1 MVLALQVQ
9 ARRHGV
15 RRGLAAAGRLRQDR
29 RHDRRKSRYGAD
41 ETARP
46 ARRVPRQTGVAAFS
60 GNDRRHRDEH
70 PAGRGH
76 LLRHLLHVGR
86 KIFRQR
92 RRRLRLHLQHGGT
105 GARLRERRQNHLDR
119 RRADRRRE
127 RHRHDAAA
135 DRERPHGRRRARRP
149 RRALHD
155 PLRATRRLPPLEG
168 LRRDADAAHALP
180 HRQRSL
186 PRHPRRR
193 AARRRRGG
201 RPQRRTPHRIRGVR
215 RAAGRPQ
222 VVRRAAYRR
231 ARRFDGRVDRTGQRR
246 RQDRRHGSPPR
257 LPPAHEGVHLLAVDP
272 GRHPAPTT
280 GNSSN

>member
-1 MVLALQVQ
+1 MGIHELGTLPHGARCSSIARRKVLHLLRSVVLALQVQ

-29 RHDRRKSRYGAD
+29 RDDRRKSRYGAD
-41 ETARP
+41 EAARP

-60 GNDRRHRDEH
+60 GDDRRHRDEH

-149 RRALHD
+149 RRAL
-155 PLRATRRLPPLEG
+155 RRSP
-168 LRRDADAAHALP
+168 
-180 HRQRSL
+180 SSNSSTS
-186 PRHPRRR
+186 
-193 AARRRRGG
+193 AARRATKRC
-201 RPQRRTPHRIRGVR
+201 
-215 RAAGRPQ
+215 
-222 VVRRAAYRR
+222 
-231 ARRFDGRVDRTGQRR
+231 
-246 RQDRRHGSPPR
+246 
-257 LPPAHEGVHLLAVDP
+257 
-272 GRHPAPTT
+272 
-280 GNSSN
+280 